1 MPRSWDEW
9 EEYVAQTVCRYKDD
23 IHIWE
28 VWNEPN
34 LHDWL
39 FPRPGQTRAA
49 AYVEMLQHTY
59 PIVKREDP
67 TATVIG
73 GCVAG
78 ELADGSS
85 AWKFTREIIAGGALD
100 LMDVFSF
107 HQYITRSV
115 DESAEPID
123 RWLAKLRAAM
133 RAAGRE
139 LPIINSE
146 GGYANPGT
154 SLTYR
159 PCPAN
164 TVDADKMARWLVR
177 QYVAQWAGGVRQFFF
192 YNFFID
198 GSPTIRSWQG
208 FLEGDGQPRP
218 NVAAYAHMSWMLDGA
233 QFRATDR
240 PDENVWVHHFDT
252 PRGPVAVTWA
262 RTGHRV
268 ELPFPHLRK
277 AWDLMGA
284 PVALPADGR
293 MTITDAPLYLLLEAP

>member
-1 MPRSWDEW
+1 
-9 EEYVAQTVCRYKDD
+9 
-23 IHIWE
+23 
-28 VWNEPN
+28 
-34 LHDWL
+34 
-39 FPRPGQTRAA
+39 
-49 AYVEMLQHTY
+49 
-59 PIVKREDP
+59 
-67 TATVIG
+67 
-73 GCVAG
+73 
-78 ELADGSS
+78 
-85 AWKFTREIIAGGALD
+85 
-100 LMDVFSF
+100 MDVFSF